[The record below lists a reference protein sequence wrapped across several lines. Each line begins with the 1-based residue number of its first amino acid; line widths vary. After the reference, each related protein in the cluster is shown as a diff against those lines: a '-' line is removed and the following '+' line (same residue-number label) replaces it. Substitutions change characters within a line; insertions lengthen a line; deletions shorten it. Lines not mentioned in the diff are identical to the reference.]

1 VAFLTER
8 TPRHRGAA
16 TISPRD
22 GGIRESSRE
31 AVVGGFERTDVKA
44 SSAAIVELPSGRDL
58 SGGAKM
64 TGKPPILLYDG
75 VCVLC
80 SRSVTFVL
88 KHEREASIRFVAIQ
102 SEEGAAMAAAH
113 GVDPEQPD
121 TFLFVEDGRAYRKSS
136 AVITL
141 FAHLR
146 PPWSF
151 ARALRFCPTLLRDW
165 LYDRVARN
173 RYRLFGKREV
183 CMAPTP
189 ELRERFALPASK

>member
-1 VAFLTER
+1 
-8 TPRHRGAA
+8 
-16 TISPRD
+16 
-22 GGIRESSRE
+22 
-31 AVVGGFERTDVKA
+31 
-44 SSAAIVELPSGRDL
+44 
-58 SGGAKM
+58 M
-64 TGKPPILLYDG
+64 TGKPPIFLYDG

-113 GVDPEQPD
+113 GIDPEQPD
-121 TFLFVEDGRAYRKSS
+121 TVLFIEDGRAWRKSS
-136 AVITL
+136 GVIAL

-151 ARALRFCPTLLRDW
+151 ARALSFCPAPLRDW

>member
-1 VAFLTER
+1 
-8 TPRHRGAA
+8 
-16 TISPRD
+16 
-22 GGIRESSRE
+22 
-31 AVVGGFERTDVKA
+31 
-44 SSAAIVELPSGRDL
+44 
-58 SGGAKM
+58 M

-141 FAHLR
+141 LAHLR

-173 RYRLFGKREV
+173 RYRLFGKRED